1 MKAASPK
8 PKFYS
13 LVRSRRVIQL
23 LAVVGSFAI
32 GLRHL
37 MPGEESTG
45 GSFDAFCAFGG
56 VETLLPYLFHGQTL
70 KTTNLL
76 NFTVL
81 MGVLGVSLVAGRAF
95 CGWLCPL
102 GVVQDMFAGWARR
115 LSGGGKHIRGKKSKA
130 RFPLTLPP
138 AADKTLR
145 YAKYLVLAAILVAS
159 LYMVY
164 PPLHAFC
171 PMRAVF
177 GLKLTPLL
185 WGVLIIFIGGSLL
198 IERIWCKYLCPLGA
212 LLAIFNK
219 ISPLRIVSNSN
230 QCNSCGRCDIECSMG
245 IKDVPLNL
253 DDPECTRC
261 LECMDTCARD
271 GSLELK
277 VIKP

>member
-8 PKFYS
+8 PKPYS

-56 VETLLPYLFHGQTL
+56 VETLLPYLFNGQTL

-81 MGVLGVSLVAGRAF
+81 IGVLGVSLVAGRAF

-102 GVVQDMFAGWARR
+102 GVMQDMFAGWARR
-115 LSGGGKHIRGKKSKA
+115 LSGGGKHIRGKRSKA
-130 RFPLTLPP
+130 RFPLTLPS
-138 AADKTLR
+138 AVDKTLR

-159 LYMVY
+159 LYTIY
-164 PPLHAFC
+164 PPLRTFC

-177 GLKLTPLL
+177 GLKITPLL
-185 WGVLIIFIGGSLL
+185 WGVLVIFIGGSLL
-198 IERIWCKYLCPLGA
+198 IERVWCKYLCPLGA

-219 ISPLRIVSNSN
+219 ISPVRIISNSN

-245 IKDVPLNL
+245 IKDVPVHL
-253 DDPECTRC
+253 DDPECIRC
-261 LECMDTCARD
+261 LECLDTCARD

>member
-1 MKAASPK
+1 M
-8 PKFYS
+8 
-13 LVRSRRVIQL
+13 IQL

-37 MPGEESTG
+37 MPGKASTG

-56 VETLLPYLFHGQTL
+56 VETLLPYLFNGQTL

-81 MGVLGVSLVAGRAF
+81 MGVLGVALVAGRAF

-102 GVVQDMFAGWARR
+102 GVMQDMFAGWARR

-130 RFPLTLPP
+130 SFPLTLPP

-159 LYMVY
+159 LYTVY
-164 PPLHAFC
+164 PPLHEFC

-177 GLKLTPLL
+177 SLKLTPLL

-198 IERIWCKYLCPLGA
+198 IERVWCKYFCPLGA
-212 LLAIFNK
+212 ALAIFNK
-219 ISPLRIVSNSN
+219 ISPVRLVSTSK
-230 QCNSCGRCDIECSMG
+230 CNNCGRCDIECSMG
-245 IKDVPLNL
+245 IADVPNNL
-253 DDPECTRC
+253 TNTECIRC
-261 LECMDTCARD
+261 LECLNTCARD
-271 GSLELK
+271 GALELK
-277 VIKP
+277 VIAKVK